1 MSEQNEP
8 DEALIARV
16 SEVMSGAQSGSITG
30 IICVCFLS
38 NGNINVQVAGHE
50 PLVVRLGSLVV
61 ASDALK
67 LLETQQHAERAR
79 ATQWGPGGTTHN

>member
-8 DEALIARV
+8 DEGVIGRAQ
-16 SEVMSGAQSGSITG
+16 EVLTGTQNGSITG